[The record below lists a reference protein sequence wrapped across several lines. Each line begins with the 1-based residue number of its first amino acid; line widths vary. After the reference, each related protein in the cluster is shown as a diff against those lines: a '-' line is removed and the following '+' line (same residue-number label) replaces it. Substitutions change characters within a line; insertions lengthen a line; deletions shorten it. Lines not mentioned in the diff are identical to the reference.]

1 MNLKLYK
8 QFCGAYQQCVQ
19 AALEDSHI
27 QGDVKIVAK
36 GLPTEGITMLFEKK
50 ERYCPV
56 ISMRE
61 AFLRM
66 ERNWWTGQLRFFP
79 IHRRRI

>member
-19 AALEDSHI
+19 AALEDSDI
-27 QGDVKIVAK
+27 QGDVRIVAK
-36 GLPTEGITMLFEKK
+36 GLPAEGITIEQKG
-50 ERYCPV
+50 RYCPV

-61 AFLRM
+61 AF
-66 ERNWWTGQLRFFP
+66 
-79 IHRRRI
+79 

>member
-50 ERYCPV
+50 ERYLSCHFHEGS
-56 ISMRE
+56 ISENGDAKHVGRGIGGPG
-61 AFLRM
+61 
-66 ERNWWTGQLRFFP
+66 N
-79 IHRRRI
+79 

>member
-50 ERYCPV
+50 ERY
-56 ISMRE
+56 
-61 AFLRM
+61 
-66 ERNWWTGQLRFFP
+66 
-79 IHRRRI
+79 